1 MEEIKKNGLE
11 RVINRHRDNVGKI
24 QSIVTNMVEVG
35 FDFATAELR
44 DLSSSRDNLHKQ
56 AELMAKKEASR
67 LKITFRRN
75 ADYVETLEHLNHAI
89 RENAQALSRVLL
101 YHTQSPLEVGAYE
114 VVDGVVRLSSRW
126 LEEKEQEYTI
136 LPTDRREQAKRL
148 VNNVRQAI
156 EELNAFVADNR
167 FFGKGI
173 SSLDDDRRC
182 LCWID
187 GNGDF
192 HEETENYEFI

>member
-56 AELMAKKEASR
+56 AESMAKKEASR

-89 RENAQALSRVLL
+89 SENAQALNKVLL
-101 YHTQSPLEVGAYE
+101 YHTQNPLEVEAYE
-114 VVDGVVRLSSRW
+114 VTDGVVRLSPRW
-126 LEEKEQEYTI
+126 IEEKEQEYTI

-156 EELNAFVADNR
+156 EELNAFVTDNR
-167 FFGKGI
+167 FIGKGI
-173 SSLDDDRRC
+173 SSWDDDRRC

-192 HEETENYEFI
+192 HEEAENYEFI